1 MLNTVKYV
9 SSLGLRVHNNLNDF
23 MYIFEIISYLSF
35 RKYIIITSWYPLQY
49 ICMFPNT

>member
-23 MYIFEIISYLSF
+23 MYIIEIISYYHYFLISVAIHLF
-35 RKYIIITSWYPLQY
+35 VPKYVGE
-49 ICMFPNT
+49 